1 MVVSKEFNKM
11 EEKIISHEELKRKEY
26 KTQDIL
32 VNLDSYLE
40 LASSY
45 IDNNDNN
52 RELFNLGILIEN
64 MQKELGE
71 LMKMY
76 GLQSKNLS

>member
-1 MVVSKEFNKM
+1 M
-11 EEKIISHEELKRKEY
+11 EEKLVNNEELKRKEY

-45 IDNNDNN
+45 INNNDNN
-52 RELFNLGILIEN
+52 KELFNLGILVEN

-71 LMKMY
+71 LMEMY

>member
-1 MVVSKEFNKM
+1 M

-52 RELFNLGILIEN
+52 RELFNLGILIDN

>member
-1 MVVSKEFNKM
+1 M

>member
-1 MVVSKEFNKM
+1 M
-11 EEKIISHEELKRKEY
+11 EEKLVNNEELKRKEY

-32 VNLDSYLE
+32 INLDSYLE

-45 IDNNDNN
+45 INNNDNN
-52 RELFNLGILIEN
+52 KELFNLGILVDN

-71 LMKMY
+71 LMEIY

>member
-1 MVVSKEFNKM
+1 M
-11 EEKIISHEELKRKEY
+11 EEKLVNNEELKRKEY

-45 IDNNDNN
+45 INNNDNN
-52 RELFNLGILIEN
+52 KELFNLGILVDN

-71 LMKMY
+71 LMEIY

>member
-1 MVVSKEFNKM
+1 M
-11 EEKIISHEELKRKEY
+11 EEKLINNEELKRKEY

-45 IDNNDNN
+45 INNNDNN
-52 RELFNLGILIEN
+52 KELFNLGILVEN

-71 LMKMY
+71 LMEMY

>member
-1 MVVSKEFNKM
+1 M
-11 EEKIISHEELKRKEY
+11 EEKLVNNEALKRKEY

-32 VNLDSYLE
+32 INLDSYLE

-45 IDNNDNN
+45 INNNDNN
-52 RELFNLGILIEN
+52 KELFNLGILVEN

-71 LMKMY
+71 LMEMY
-76 GLQSKNLS
+76 GLQSKHLS

>member
-1 MVVSKEFNKM
+1 M
-11 EEKIISHEELKRKEY
+11 EEKLINNEELKRKEY

-52 RELFNLGILIEN
+52 RELFNLGILIDN

-71 LMKMY
+71 LMKIY
-76 GLQSKNLS
+76 GLQSKNIS

>member
-1 MVVSKEFNKM
+1 M
-11 EEKIISHEELKRKEY
+11 EEKLVNNEELKRKEY

-45 IDNNDNN
+45 INNNDNN
-52 RELFNLGILIEN
+52 KELFNLGILVDN

>member
-1 MVVSKEFNKM
+1 M
-11 EEKIISHEELKRKEY
+11 EEKLVNNEELKRKEY

-45 IDNNDNN
+45 INNNDNN
-52 RELFNLGILIEN
+52 KELFNLGILVEN
-64 MQKELGE
+64 MQKELGK
-71 LMKMY
+71 LMEIY

>member
-1 MVVSKEFNKM
+1 M
-11 EEKIISHEELKRKEY
+11 EEKLINNEELKRKEY

-45 IDNNDNN
+45 IDNNENN

>member
-1 MVVSKEFNKM
+1 M

-52 RELFNLGILIEN
+52 RELFNLGILIDN
-64 MQKELGE
+64 MQKELSE

>member
-11 EEKIISHEELKRKEY
+11 EEKIVSHEELKRKEY

-52 RELFNLGILIEN
+52 RELFNLGILIDN

>member
-1 MVVSKEFNKM
+1 M
-11 EEKIISHEELKRKEY
+11 EEKLVNNEELKRKEY

-45 IDNNDNN
+45 INNNDNN
-52 RELFNLGILIEN
+52 KELFNLGILVDN

-71 LMKMY
+71 LMEMY